1 MGPGGPGSKVALIMR
16 KMFVPLAIVA
26 AAMFA
31 YAPIAIA
38 RVPYE
43 STMLL
48 VQKIFYFHFATWM
61 ALTAAICV
69 CGAASLIYLFKGS
82 PVADWYAVASA
93 ELVVVFGVFGLFS
106 GSLWGR
112 KAWGVW
118 WQWDPRVT
126 MATMFVLVFLG
137 YLMVRKYGG
146 PGSEKLAAAMGI
158 FGAAT
163 APFVYK
169 STDWWRNIHPPTTV
183 VRTLGEKFPQA
194 LGLVVFCS
202 AAFLLLCILLLAAR
216 VRLEALRAELDRMY
230 LAAED

>member
-1 MGPGGPGSKVALIMR
+1 MKKLFI
-16 KMFVPLAIVA
+16 PLVVLA

-31 YAPIAIA
+31 YAPIGIA
-38 RVPYE
+38 NADYE

-61 ALTAAICV
+61 AMTLAIAV
-69 CGAASLIYLFKGS
+69 CGVASLVYLFKTS
-82 PVADWYAVASA
+82 KVADWYAVASA
-93 ELVVVFGVFGLFS
+93 ELVVIFGLFGLFS

-118 WQWDPRVT
+118 WQWDARVT
-126 MATMFVLVFLG
+126 MATMLVLVFLG

-163 APFVYK
+163 SPFVYK
-169 STDWWRNIHPPTTV
+169 SVDWWRTIHPQTTV
-183 VRTLGEKFPQA
+183 MKTLGDKWPGA
-194 LGLVVFCS
+194 WYLVWFCTLS
-202 AAFLLLCILLLAAR
+202 FILLTVLMLAAR
-216 VRLEALRAELDRMY
+216 VRLEAMRSRLDEMY

>member
-1 MGPGGPGSKVALIMR
+1 
-16 KMFVPLAIVA
+16 
-26 AAMFA
+26 
-31 YAPIAIA
+31 
-38 RVPYE
+38 
-43 STMLL
+43 MLL

-61 ALTAAICV
+61 ALTAAIAV
-69 CGAASLIYLFKGS
+69 CGVASLISLFKRS
-82 PVADWYAVASA
+82 AVADWYGVASA
-93 ELVVVFGVFGLFS
+93 ELVVIFGLFGLFS

-126 MATMFVLVFLG
+126 MATMLVLIFLG

-169 STDWWRNIHPPTTV
+169 ATDWWRNIHPPTTV
-183 VRTLGEKFPQA
+183 MRTLGDKFPA
-194 LGLVVFCS
+194 AWDLVLYCTG
-202 AAFLLLCILLLAAR
+202 AFLLLVVLLLAAR
-216 VRLEALRAELDRMY
+216 VRLEAMRAELDRMY
-230 LAAED
+230 LALED

>member
-1 MGPGGPGSKVALIMR
+1 MKKL
-16 KMFVPLAIVA
+16 FVPLALVT

-31 YAPIAIA
+31 AAPIAIA
-38 RVPYE
+38 KADYE

-61 ALTAAICV
+61 AMTLAIAICGV
-69 CGAASLIYLFKGS
+69 ASVVYLFAGS
-82 PVADWYAVASA
+82 KIADWYAVASA
-93 ELVVVFGVFGLFS
+93 ELVVVFGLFGLFS

-118 WQWDPRVT
+118 WQWDARVT
-126 MATMFVLVFLG
+126 MATMLVLVFLG

-169 STDWWRNIHPPTTV
+169 SVDWWRTIHPQTTV
-183 VRTLGEKFPQA
+183 MKTLGEKWPGA
-194 LGLVVFCS
+194 WYLVLFCS
-202 AAFLLLCILLLAAR
+202 AAFVLLTVLVLTAR
-216 VRLEALRAELDRMY
+216 VHLEAIRSRLDDMY

>member
-1 MGPGGPGSKVALIMR
+1 MGSLMKKLFI
-16 KMFVPLAIVA
+16 PLLIVA

-31 YAPIAIA
+31 YAPVGINN
-38 RVPYE
+38 VPLE

-61 ALTAAICV
+61 ALTAAIAV
-69 CGAASLIYLFKGS
+69 FGVASLVSLFKGS
-82 PVADWYAVASA
+82 AVADWYGVASA
-93 ELVVVFGVFGLFS
+93 ELVVIFGLFGLFS

-126 MATMFVLVFLG
+126 MATMLVLIFLG

-169 STDWWRNIHPPTTV
+169 ATDWWRNIHPPTTV
-183 VRTLGEKFPQA
+183 MRTLGDKFPA
-194 LGLVVFCS
+194 AWDLVLYCTG
-202 AAFLLLCILLLAAR
+202 AFLLLVVLLLAAR
-216 VRLEALRAELDRMY
+216 VRLESMRAELDRMY
-230 LAAED
+230 LALED

>member
-1 MGPGGPGSKVALIMR
+1 MKKL
-16 KMFVPLAIVA
+16 FVPLAIVTA
-26 AAMFA
+26 GMFVA
-31 YAPIAIA
+31 APIAIGMA
-38 RVPYE
+38 DLE

-61 ALTAAICV
+61 AMTAAIAV
-69 CGAASLIYLFKGS
+69 CGVASLVYLFMGS
-82 PVADWYAVASA
+82 KVADWYAVASA
-93 ELVVVFGVFGLFS
+93 GLVVIFGIFGLFS

-118 WQWDPRVT
+118 WQWDARVT
-126 MATMFVLVFLG
+126 MATMIVLVFLG

-169 STDWWRNIHPPTTV
+169 SVDWWRTRSEEHTSELQSPDH
-183 VRTLGEKFPQA
+183 
-194 LGLVVFCS
+194 LVCR
-202 AAFLLLCILLLAAR
+202 LLLEKKKNITSQ
-216 VRLEALRAELDRMY
+216 
-230 LAAED
+230 

>member
-1 MGPGGPGSKVALIMR
+1 LKKI
-16 KMFVPLAIVA
+16 FVPLALVT

-31 YAPIAIA
+31 AAPILIGMADL
-38 RVPYE
+38 E

-61 ALTAAICV
+61 AMTAAIAI
-69 CGAASLIYLFKGS
+69 CGVASLIYLFKGS
-82 PVADWYAVASA
+82 KAADWYAAASA
-93 ELVVVFGVFGLFS
+93 ELVVIFGVFGLFS

-118 WQWDPRVT
+118 WQWDARVT
-126 MATMFVLVFLG
+126 MATMIVLVFLG
-137 YLMVRKYGG
+137 YLLVRKYGG

-163 APFVYK
+163 SPFVYK
-169 STDWWRNIHPPTTV
+169 SVDWWRTIHPQTTV
-183 VRTLGEKFPQA
+183 MKTLGDKWPGA
-194 LGLVVFCS
+194 WYLVLFCTF
-202 AAFLLLCILLLAAR
+202 AFLLLTVLLLAAR
-216 VRLEALRAELDRMY
+216 VRLEAMRSELDRMY

>member
-1 MGPGGPGSKVALIMR
+1 MKKI
-16 KMFVPLAIVA
+16 FVPLALVVA
-26 AAMFA
+26 ATFA
-31 YAPIAIA
+31 YAPVGINNI
-38 RVPYE
+38 E
-43 STMLL
+43 LQSTMLL

-61 ALTAAICV
+61 AMTLAITV
-69 CGAASLIYLFKGS
+69 CGVASLVYLFKGS
-82 PVADWYAVASA
+82 KVADWYGVASA

-118 WQWDPRVT
+118 WQWDARVT
-126 MATMFVLVFLG
+126 MATMIVLVFLG

-163 APFVYK
+163 SPFVYK
-169 STDWWRNIHPPTTV
+169 SVDWWRTIHPQTTV
-183 VRTLGEKFPQA
+183 MKTLGDKWPGA
-194 LGLVVFCS
+194 WLLVLFCS
-202 AAFLLLCILLLAAR
+202 FAFVFLTVLLLAAR
-216 VRLEALRAELDRMY
+216 VHLEAIRSRLDDMY

>member
-1 MGPGGPGSKVALIMR
+1 MKKAFVLLVVVTAL
-16 KMFVPLAIVA
+16 MFVA
-26 AAMFA
+26 
-31 YAPIAIA
+31 APIMIA
-38 RVPYE
+38 MADLE

-61 ALTAAICV
+61 AMTTAIVV
-69 CGAASLIYLFKGS
+69 CGLASVVYLFKGS
-82 PVADWYAVASA
+82 RVADWYAVASA
-93 ELVVVFGVFGLFS
+93 ELVVIFGIFGLFS

-118 WQWDPRVT
+118 WQWDARVT
-126 MATMFVLVFLG
+126 MATMIVLVFLG

-163 APFVYK
+163 SPFVYK
-169 STDWWRNIHPPTTV
+169 SVDWWRTIHPQTTV
-183 VRTLGEKFPQA
+183 MKTLGEKWPGA
-194 LGLVVFCS
+194 WLLVWFCTI
-202 AAFLLLCILLLAAR
+202 AFLLLTVLMLTAR
-216 VRLEALRAELDRMY
+216 VRLEQMRSELDRMY

>member
-1 MGPGGPGSKVALIMR
+1 MKKTFI
-16 KMFVPLAIVA
+16 PLALVA

-31 YAPIAIA
+31 YSPVAINS
-38 RVPYE
+38 VPLE

-61 ALTAAICV
+61 ALTAVIAV
-69 CGAASLIYLFKGS
+69 CGVASLIYLFGGS
-82 PVADWYAVASA
+82 KAADWYAVASA

-118 WQWDPRVT
+118 WQWDARVT
-126 MATMFVLVFLG
+126 MATMLVLIFLG
-137 YLMVRKYGG
+137 YLLVRKYGG

-169 STDWWRNIHPPTTV
+169 SVDWWRTIHPQTSV
-183 VRTLGEKFPQA
+183 VRTLGEKFPA
-194 LGLVVFCS
+194 AWNLVLFCS
-202 AAFLLLCILLLAAR
+202 AAFLLLAYLLLTAR
-216 VRLEALRAELDRMY
+216 VRLEAMRAERDALGTRSHVPGC
-230 LAAED
+230 

>member
-1 MGPGGPGSKVALIMR
+1 VTR
-16 KMFVPLAIVA
+16 KTFVPLVVVTG
-26 AAMFA
+26 AMFA
-31 YAPIAIA
+31 YAPVAIA
-38 RVPYE
+38 RVPLE

-61 ALTAAICV
+61 ALTAAITV
-69 CGAASLIYLFKGS
+69 CGVASLVYLFKGAV
-82 PVADWYAVASA
+82 VADWYAVASA
-93 ELVVVFGVFGLFS
+93 ELVVIFGVFGLFS

-126 MATMFVLVFLG
+126 MATMLVLVFLG

-169 STDWWRNIHPPTTV
+169 STDWWRNIHPPTSV
-183 VRTLGEKFPQA
+183 VRTLGEKFPA
-194 LGLVVFCS
+194 AWDLVLYCTG
-202 AAFLLLCILLLAAR
+202 AFLLLFVLLLVAR
-216 VRLEALRAELDRMY
+216 VRLEALRTELDRLY
-230 LAAED
+230 LAAEE

>member
-1 MGPGGPGSKVALIMR
+1 MKRL
-16 KMFVPLAIVA
+16 FVPLAVVA

-31 YAPIAIA
+31 AAPVAIA
-38 RVPYE
+38 KADYE

-61 ALTAAICV
+61 AMTLAIAV
-69 CGAASLIYLFKGS
+69 CGVASLVYLFRGS
-82 PVADWYAVASA
+82 KLADWYAVASA
-93 ELVVVFGVFGLFS
+93 ELVVVFGIFGLFS

-118 WQWDPRVT
+118 WQWDARVT
-126 MATMFVLVFLG
+126 MATMLVLVFLG

-169 STDWWRNIHPPTTV
+169 SVDWWRTIHPQTTV
-183 VRTLGEKFPQA
+183 MKTLGGNWPGA
-194 LGLVVFCS
+194 WYLVWFCTAS
-202 AAFLLLCILLLAAR
+202 FLTLTVLMLAAR
-216 VRLEALRAELDRMY
+216 VRLEAMRHRLDEMY
-230 LAAED
+230 LAAEDS

>member
-1 MGPGGPGSKVALIMR
+1 MMKKLFI
-16 KMFVPLAIVA
+16 PLVVVA

-31 YAPIAIA
+31 YAPVAINK
-38 RVPYE
+38 VPLE

-61 ALTAAICV
+61 ALTAAIAV
-69 CGAASLIYLFKGS
+69 CGVASLISLFKGS
-82 PVADWYAVASA
+82 EVADWYGVAAA
-93 ELVVVFGVFGLFS
+93 ELVVIFGVFGLFS

-126 MATMFVLVFLG
+126 MATMLVLIFLG

-146 PGSEKLAAAMGI
+146 PGSEKLGAAMGI

-169 STDWWRNIHPPTTV
+169 ATDWWRNIHPPTTV
-183 VRTLGEKFPQA
+183 MRTLGEKFPA
-194 LGLVVFCS
+194 AWDLVLYCTG
-202 AAFLLLCILLLAAR
+202 AFLLLVVLLLAAR
-216 VRLEALRAELDRMY
+216 VRLEAMRAEMDRMY
-230 LAAED
+230 LALED

>member
-1 MGPGGPGSKVALIMR
+1 VKRRSRSTL
-16 KMFVPLAIVA
+16 FLPLAVLA

-38 RVPYE
+38 RLPYE

-61 ALTAAICV
+61 ALTAAIAV
-69 CGAASLIYLFKGS
+69 CGVSSLVYLFRGS
-82 PVADWYAVASA
+82 AAADWYSVASA
-93 ELVVVFGVFGLFS
+93 ELIVIFGLFGLFS

-118 WQWDPRVT
+118 WQWDARVT
-126 MATMFVLVFLG
+126 MATILVLVFLG
-137 YLMVRKYGG
+137 YLLVRKYGG
-146 PGSEKLAAAMGI
+146 PGSEKLSAAMGI

-169 STDWWRNIHPPTTV
+169 STDWWRTIHPPTTV
-183 VRTLGEKFPQA
+183 VRTLGEKFTGA
-194 LGLVVFCS
+194 WYVVLFCT
-202 AAFLLLCILLLAAR
+202 AAFLLLFALLLAAR
-216 VRLEALRAELDRMY
+216 VRLEALRAELDRLY

>member
-1 MGPGGPGSKVALIMR
+1 MMKKI
-16 KMFVPLAIVA
+16 FIPLTVVT

-31 YAPIAIA
+31 YAPYAINNVA
-38 RVPYE
+38 LE

-61 ALTAAICV
+61 AMTLAIAV
-69 CGAASLIYLFKGS
+69 CGLASLAYLFMGS
-82 PVADWYAVASA
+82 KVADWYAAASA
-93 ELVVVFGVFGLFS
+93 ELVVVFGIFGLFS
-106 GSLWGR
+106 GCLWGR

-118 WQWDPRVT
+118 WQWDARVT
-126 MATMFVLVFLG
+126 MATMIVLVFLG
-137 YLMVRKYGG
+137 YLIVRKYGG

-169 STDWWRNIHPPTTV
+169 SVDWWRTIHPQTSVMT
-183 VRTLGEKFPQA
+183 TLGDKFPGA
-194 LGLVVFCS
+194 WRVVWFCS
-202 AAFLLLCILLLAAR
+202 FAFLFLTVLLLFAR
-216 VRLEALRAELDRMY
+216 VRLEAMRSELDRMY

>member
-1 MGPGGPGSKVALIMR
+1 MKQLFI
-16 KMFVPLAIVA
+16 PLAVIT

-31 YAPIAIA
+31 AAPIMIGMADL
-38 RVPYE
+38 E

-61 ALTAAICV
+61 AMTAAIAV
-69 CGAASLIYLFKGS
+69 CGVASVIYLFRGS
-82 PVADWYAVASA
+82 KIADWYAVSAA
-93 ELVVVFGVFGLFS
+93 ELVVVFSVFGLFS

-118 WQWDPRVT
+118 WQWDARVT
-126 MATMFVLVFLG
+126 MATMLCLVFLG

-163 APFVYK
+163 SPFVYK
-169 STDWWRNIHPPTTV
+169 SVDWWRTIHPQTTV
-183 VRTLGEKFPQA
+183 MKTLGEKWPGA
-194 LGLVVFCS
+194 WLLVLFCS
-202 AAFLLLCILLLAAR
+202 FAFVFLTVLLLAAR
-216 VRLEALRAELDRMY
+216 VRLEQMRSELDRMY

>member
-1 MGPGGPGSKVALIMR
+1 MKKL
-16 KMFVPLAIVA
+16 FVPLAVA
-26 AAMFA
+26 TAAMFA
-31 YAPIAIA
+31 AAPIAIA
-38 RVPYE
+38 KADYE

-61 ALTAAICV
+61 AMTLAIAICGV
-69 CGAASLIYLFKGS
+69 ASVVYLFAGS
-82 PVADWYAVASA
+82 KIADWYAVASA
-93 ELVVVFGVFGLFS
+93 ELVVVFGLFGLFS

-118 WQWDPRVT
+118 WQWDARVT
-126 MATMFVLVFLG
+126 MATMLVLVFLG

-169 STDWWRNIHPPTTV
+169 STDWWRTIHPPTSV
-183 VRTLGEKFPQA
+183 VRTLGEKFPA
-194 LGLVVFCS
+194 AWDVVIYCSVAFLILVV
-202 AAFLLLCILLLAAR
+202 LLLTAR

-230 LAAED
+230 LALED

>member
-1 MGPGGPGSKVALIMR
+1 MKKL
-16 KMFVPLAIVA
+16 FVPLAVVVA
-26 AAMFA
+26 VMFA
-31 YAPIAIA
+31 AAPIAIA
-38 RVPYE
+38 MADYE

-61 ALTAAICV
+61 AMTLAIAV
-69 CGAASLIYLFKGS
+69 CGLASLVYLFTASK
-82 PVADWYAVASA
+82 VADWCAVASA
-93 ELVVVFGVFGLFS
+93 ELVVIFGLFGLFS

-118 WQWDPRVT
+118 WQWDARVT
-126 MATMFVLVFLG
+126 MATMLVLVFLG

-163 APFVYK
+163 SPFVYK
-169 STDWWRNIHPPTTV
+169 SVDWWRTIHPQTTV
-183 VRTLGEKFPQA
+183 MKTLGDKWPGA
-194 LGLVVFCS
+194 WMLVIFCS
-202 AAFLLLCILLLAAR
+202 VAFLLLTVLLLAAR
-216 VRLEALRAELDRMY
+216 VRLEAMRRRLDELY

>member
-1 MGPGGPGSKVALIMR
+1 MMKKIFL
-16 KMFVPLAIVA
+16 PLALVT

-31 YAPIAIA
+31 YAPFAINN
-38 RVPYE
+38 VPLE

-61 ALTAAICV
+61 ALTAVIAV
-69 CGAASLIYLFKGS
+69 CGVSSLIYLFKGS
-82 PVADWYAVASA
+82 RAADWYAVASA

-118 WQWDPRVT
+118 WQWDARVT
-126 MATMFVLVFLG
+126 MATMLVLVFLG

-169 STDWWRNIHPPTTV
+169 SVDWWRTIHPQTSV
-183 VRTLGEKFPQA
+183 VRTLGDKFPA
-194 LGLVVFCS
+194 AWNLVLYCS
-202 AAFLLLCILLLAAR
+202 AAFLLLAYLLLAAR
-216 VRLEALRAELDRMY
+216 VRLEAMRSELDRMY

>member
-1 MGPGGPGSKVALIMR
+1 MMKKL
-16 KMFVPLAIVA
+16 FLPLAIVT
-26 AAMFA
+26 AAMFT
-31 YAPIAIA
+31 YAPIAINK
-38 RVPYE
+38 VPLE

-61 ALTAAICV
+61 ALTVAIAV
-69 CGAASLIYLFKGS
+69 CGVASLIYLFQGS
-82 PVADWYAVASA
+82 KVADAYAVASA
-93 ELVVVFGVFGLFS
+93 ELVVVFGLFGLFS

-118 WQWDPRVT
+118 WQWDARVT
-126 MATMFVLVFLG
+126 MATMLVLVFLG

-169 STDWWRNIHPPTTV
+169 SVDWWRTIHPQTSV
-183 VRTLGEKFPQA
+183 VRTLGEKFPA
-194 LGLVVFCS
+194 AWDLVVFCS
-202 AAFLLLCILLLAAR
+202 TAFVLLAILLLIAR
-216 VRLEALRAELDRMY
+216 VRLEGMRNELDRMY
-230 LAAED
+230 LAAEDE

>member
-1 MGPGGPGSKVALIMR
+1 MR
-16 KMFVPLAIVA
+16 KFFGPLLIVT

-31 YAPIAIA
+31 VAPVLIANA
-38 RVPYE
+38 PYE

-61 ALTAAICV
+61 AMTAVIAV
-69 CGAASLIYLFKGS
+69 CGVASLIYLFKGS
-82 PVADWYAVASA
+82 KAADWYAVASA
-93 ELVVVFGVFGLFS
+93 ELVVIFGLFGLFS

-118 WQWDPRVT
+118 WQWDARVT
-126 MATMFVLVFLG
+126 MATMIELVFLG

-169 STDWWRNIHPPTTV
+169 SVDWWRTIHPQTSV
-183 VRTLGEKFPQA
+183 MRTLGEKFPGA
-194 LGLVVFCS
+194 WNVVWFCTAS
-202 AAFLLLCILLLAAR
+202 FLLLAVLLLAAR
-216 VRLEALRAELDRMY
+216 VRLEAMRSELDRLY

>member
-1 MGPGGPGSKVALIMR
+1 MR
-16 KMFVPLAIVA
+16 NVTRKAFVPLVLVA
-26 AAMFA
+26 GAMFA
-31 YAPIAIA
+31 YAPVAIA
-38 RVPYE
+38 RVPLE

-69 CGAASLIYLFKGS
+69 CGVASLVYLFKGT

-93 ELVVVFGVFGLFS
+93 ELVVVFGLFGLFS

-126 MATMFVLVFLG
+126 MATMLVLVFLG

-169 STDWWRNIHPPTTV
+169 STDWWRNIHPPTSV
-183 VRTLGEKFPQA
+183 VRTLGEKFPA
-194 LGLVVFCS
+194 AWDLVLYCS
-202 AAFLLLCILLLAAR
+202 GAFLLLFALLLVAR
-216 VRLEALRAELDRMY
+216 VRLEALRAELDRLY
-230 LAAED
+230 LAAEE

>member
-1 MGPGGPGSKVALIMR
+1 MKKI
-16 KMFVPLAIVA
+16 FVPLALIN
-26 AAMFA
+26 AAMFVA
-31 YAPIAIA
+31 APIMIA
-38 RVPYE
+38 MADLE

-61 ALTAAICV
+61 AMTLAIAV
-69 CGAASLIYLFKGS
+69 CGLASLVYLFKAS
-82 PVADWYAVASA
+82 KLADWYAVASA
-93 ELVVVFGVFGLFS
+93 ELVVIFGLFGLFS

-118 WQWDPRVT
+118 WQWDARVT
-126 MATMFVLVFLG
+126 MATMLVLVFLG

-163 APFVYK
+163 SPFVYK
-169 STDWWRNIHPPTTV
+169 SVDWWRTIHPQTTV
-183 VRTLGEKFPQA
+183 MKTLGEKWPGA
-194 LGLVVFCS
+194 WMLVIFCS
-202 AAFLLLCILLLAAR
+202 AAFLLLTVLLLAAR
-216 VRLEALRAELDRMY
+216 VRLEAMRSRLDELY

>member
-1 MGPGGPGSKVALIMR
+1 VKKI
-16 KMFVPLAIVA
+16 FVPLAVVVA
-26 AAMFA
+26 VMFA
-31 YAPIAIA
+31 AAPIAIA
-38 RVPYE
+38 MADYE

-61 ALTAAICV
+61 AMTVAIAV
-69 CGAASLIYLFKGS
+69 CGIASLVYLFKGS
-82 PVADWYAVASA
+82 KIADWCAVASA
-93 ELVVVFGVFGLFS
+93 ELVVVFGIFGLFS

-126 MATMFVLVFLG
+126 MATMLVLIFLG

-169 STDWWRNIHPPTTV
+169 ATDWWRTIHPQTSV
-183 VRTLGEKFPQA
+183 VRTLGEKFPA
-194 LGLVVFCS
+194 AWDLVLYCTG
-202 AAFLLLCILLLAAR
+202 AFLLLVVLLLAAR

-230 LAAED
+230 LALED

>member
-1 MGPGGPGSKVALIMR
+1 MKKVFI
-16 KMFVPLAIVA
+16 PLAVVT

-31 YAPIAIA
+31 YAPYAINHVA
-38 RVPYE
+38 YQ

-61 ALTAAICV
+61 AMTVAIAV
-69 CGAASLIYLFKGS
+69 CGVASLFSLFKGS
-82 PVADWYAVASA
+82 KVADWYGVASA
-93 ELVVVFGVFGLFS
+93 ELIVVFGIFGLFS

-118 WQWDPRVT
+118 WQWDARVT
-126 MATMFVLVFLG
+126 MATMLVLVFLG

-163 APFVYK
+163 SPFVYK
-169 STDWWRNIHPPTTV
+169 SVDWWRTIHPQTSV
-183 VRTLGEKFPQA
+183 VRDLSTTFPEA
-194 LGLVVFCS
+194 WHLVLYCV
-202 AAFLLLCILLLAAR
+202 AAFLLLTVLLLAAR
-216 VRLEALRAELDRMY
+216 VRLEAMRSELDRMY

>member
-1 MGPGGPGSKVALIMR
+1 MKKL
-16 KMFVPLAIVA
+16 FVPLAVA
-26 AAMFA
+26 TAAMFA
-31 YAPIAIA
+31 AAPIAIA
-38 RVPYE
+38 KADYE

-61 ALTAAICV
+61 AMTLAIAICGV
-69 CGAASLIYLFKGS
+69 ASLVYLFAGS
-82 PVADWYAVASA
+82 KIADWYAVASA
-93 ELVVVFGVFGLFS
+93 ELVVVFGLFGLFS

-118 WQWDPRVT
+118 WQWDARVT
-126 MATMFVLVFLG
+126 MATMLVLVFLG

-169 STDWWRNIHPPTTV
+169 SVDWWRTIHPQTTMMK
-183 VRTLGEKFPQA
+183 TLGEKWPGA
-194 LGLVVFCS
+194 WYLVLFCS
-202 AAFLLLCILLLAAR
+202 AAFVLLTVLVLTAR
-216 VRLEALRAELDRMY
+216 VHLEAIRGRLDDMY